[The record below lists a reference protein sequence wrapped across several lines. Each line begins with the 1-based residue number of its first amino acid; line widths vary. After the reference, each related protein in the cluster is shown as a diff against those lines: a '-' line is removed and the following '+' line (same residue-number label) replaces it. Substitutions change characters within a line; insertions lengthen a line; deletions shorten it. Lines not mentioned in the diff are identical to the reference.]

1 LASPAAI
8 GLTIKD
14 LDEALMLGQ
23 SKRSK
28 NTPSVATRNGRIPT
42 RPIAHRRQAV
52 DDFGLRRRSR
62 LQPCAFNS
70 GLRFD
75 A

>member
-1 LASPAAI
+1 M
-8 GLTIKD
+8 KD
-14 LDEALMLGQ
+14 LDAALTLGQ

-28 NTPSVATRNGRIPT
+28 NVPSVAIRNGRIPT

-52 DDFGLRRRSR
+52 DDFGLRRRS
-62 LQPCAFNS
+62 
-70 GLRFD
+70 GLRLRAFTP